1 MSKAVELNN
10 KTRMTVAEAGTGADV
25 WMIIEH
31 VHQTKPL
38 LVTIGNQCTEMH
50 LLMPQYYIEIHDR
63 EGMEGKNDF
72 HKTFIRG
79 LHSLV
84 SANDICY
91 VNEEDA
97 QAELDKKIKQREE
110 MHFKITKMYRDFV
123 KKHIK
128 EILFNDKVEFD
139 NSADEFTYV
148 QACVDMI
155 MFLRNHRY
163 VLDKHPEVDGITE
176 FKSFNNDL

>member
-1 MSKAVELNN
+1 MSKAIELNN

-25 WMIIEH
+25 WMIIEQ

-38 LVTIGNQCTEMH
+38 LVTIGNKCMETH

-63 EGMEGKNDF
+63 DGMEGKNDF

-84 SANDICY
+84 SASDICY
-91 VNEEDA
+91 SNEEDA
-97 QAELDKKIKQREE
+97 QAELDKRIKIKEE
-110 MHFKITKMYRDFV
+110 MHFKTTKMYRDFV

-128 EILFNDKVEFD
+128 EISIIEDILF
-139 NSADEFTYV
+139 S
-148 QACVDMI
+148 I
-155 MFLRNHRY
+155 
-163 VLDKHPEVDGITE
+163 
-176 FKSFNNDL
+176 